1 MKPNNPIATRWR
13 DANSQTGDHAPTV
26 GEWFAELQNFGEPSD
41 FAVLRLRERLAA
53 SQLSEKRSRWLP
65 RLAFSLCGLLLAS
78 TASAVVWQRLHHVP
92 SAAISSPIDSAT
104 AQPLPIVVFQLPQ
117 EAPHEQPAA
126 LKIHRRTASLS
137 VDSLTR
143 ETELLSQALS
153 RLRQGNDP
161 KGALQ
166 ILDVYG
172 KTFPNGVLT
181 AEAKTARVD
190 ALLALGRK
198 PQALALLMRFDLSTW
213 PRGGELRLLR
223 AELLADKGDCVSAL
237 KEFAAVLANTKVL
250 TVRARAERGQA
261 RCITTPN

>member
-1 MKPNNPIATRWR
+1 
-13 DANSQTGDHAPTV
+13 
-26 GEWFAELQNFGEPSD
+26 
-41 FAVLRLRERLAA
+41 
-53 SQLSEKRSRWLP
+53 
-65 RLAFSLCGLLLAS
+65 
-78 TASAVVWQRLHHVP
+78 
-92 SAAISSPIDSAT
+92 
-104 AQPLPIVVFQLPQ
+104 
-117 EAPHEQPAA
+117 
-126 LKIHRRTASLS
+126 
-137 VDSLTR
+137 
-143 ETELLSQALS
+143 
-153 RLRQGNDP
+153 LRQGNDP

-172 KTFPNGVLT
+172 KTFSNGVLT

-198 PQALALLMRFDLSTW
+198 PQALALLMRFDLATW

-250 TVRARAERGQA
+250 TVRARAERGQV